1 MAKVLYYNVPDT
13 LDYERGLLEK
23 WGVDDIELTE
33 IKDPEHKRDF
43 GASLA
48 ASGADGLVVIY
59 EDVTRAV
66 LDACPN
72 LKIIS
77 LQSIGYNN
85 IDIKAATDHRVC
97 VTNVPG
103 YCTEEV
109 ATHAIG
115 MAIDL
120 ARKISFL
127 DRDVRNGHWNPVAGY
142 PVCRMSGKTFGL
154 VFFGSIPQ
162 KMTPVLKA
170 LGMRVLVYAPTKTAE
185 ELASFGCEKAET
197 LDGLLAE
204 SDFVSLH
211 CPLIPGVTDHLM
223 GEEQFHRM
231 KKSAY
236 FINTAR
242 GACVDEAALANA
254 LKTGEITAAAVDV
267 LENEDNVDS
276 PLIGLS
282 NCIVTPHAAFM
293 SEDSY
298 YEERERCLRH
308 LCERLAKR
316 LAARPGNL
324 VNPEVEYVSGHRR
337 KNHI

>member
-23 WGVDDIELTE
+23 WGVDDVELTE
-33 IKDPEHKRDF
+33 IKDPGHRRSFAKDAEESR
-43 GASLA
+43 
-48 ASGADGLVVIY
+48 ADGLVVIY
-59 EDVTRAV
+59 EDVTREI
-66 LDACPN
+66 LDSCPN

-85 IDIKAATDHRVC
+85 IDIKAATDHKVC

-103 YCTEEV
+103 YCAEEV

-115 MAIDL
+115 MALDL
-120 ARKISFL
+120 ARKITFL
-127 DRDVRNGHWNPVAGY
+127 DRDVRNGNWDPVAGY
-142 PVCRMSGKTFGL
+142 PVYRMSGKTFGL
-154 VFFGSIPQ
+154 VFFGAIPQ
-162 KMTPVLKA
+162 RMAPVLTA
-170 LGMRVLVYAPTKTAE
+170 LGMRVLVYAPTKSAE
-185 ELASFGCEKAET
+185 ELAEFGCEKAET
-197 LDGLLAE
+197 LNDLLAE

-223 GEEQFHRM
+223 GENEFHRM
-231 KKSAY
+231 KKTAF

-242 GACVDEAALANA
+242 GACVDEPALINA
-254 LKTGEITAAAVDV
+254 LKNGTIQAAAVDV
-267 LENEDNVDS
+267 LANEDSITS
-276 PLIGLS
+276 PLIGLD

-308 LCERLAKR
+308 LCQRLAKR
-316 LAARPGNL
+316 LAARPDNL
-324 VNPEVEYVSGHRR
+324 VNPDVVY
-337 KNHI
+337 

>member
-13 LDYERGLLEK
+13 LDYERGLLRE
-23 WGVDDIELTE
+23 WGVDDVELME
-33 IKDPEHKRDF
+33 IKDPEHEKDF

-59 EDVTRAV
+59 EDVTREI
-66 LDACPN
+66 LESCPN

-85 IDIKAATDHRVC
+85 IDIQAATDHGVC

-103 YCTEEV
+103 YCAEEV
-109 ATHAIG
+109 ATHAVG
-115 MAIDL
+115 MAIAL
-120 ARKISFL
+120 ARKITFL
-127 DRDVRNGHWNPVAGY
+127 DRDVREGNWDPVAGY
-142 PVCRMSGKTFGL
+142 PVYRMSGKTFGL
-154 VFFGSIPQ
+154 VFFGAIPQ
-162 KMTPVLKA
+162 KMVPVLLA
-170 LGMRVLVYAPTKTAE
+170 LGMRVLVYAPTKSAE
-185 ELASFGCEKAET
+185 ELSKFGCEKAET
-197 LDGLLAE
+197 LNGLLEE

-211 CPLIPGVTDHLM
+211 CPLIDGVTDHLM
-223 GEEQFHRM
+223 GEAEFHRM
-231 KKSAY
+231 KNTAF

-242 GACVDEAALANA
+242 GACVDEAALYNA

-267 LENEDNVDS
+267 LENEESIDS
-276 PLIGLS
+276 SLIGLE

-298 YEERERCLRH
+298 YEERQRCLRH
-308 LCERLAKR
+308 LCQRLAAR

-324 VNPEVEYVSGHRR
+324 VNPEVEYVSGH
-337 KNHI
+337 